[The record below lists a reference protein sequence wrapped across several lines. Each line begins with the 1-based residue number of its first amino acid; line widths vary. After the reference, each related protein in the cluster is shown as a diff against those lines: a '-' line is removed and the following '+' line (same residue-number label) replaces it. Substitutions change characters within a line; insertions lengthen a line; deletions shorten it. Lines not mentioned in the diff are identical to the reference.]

1 MGKRFWTGVILAI
14 LLPLGG
20 FFSVRYLY
28 RTQLPLSKTMASAAA
43 YLQKS
48 SPQKA
53 LVLTE
58 EASRTWKKREKIVQ
72 AMSEHRLPEQI
83 REEFDRLFSQ
93 LSAQEYAHAQE
104 TAQALSQL
112 FETLGTAQLPH
123 WWNFF

>member
-1 MGKRFWTGVILAI
+1 MGKRFWVGVVLTI

-28 RTQLPLSKTMASAAA
+28 RSQLPLSKTMARAAQYLKESDPQSARE
-43 YLQKS
+43 
-48 SPQKA
+48 
-53 LVLTE
+53 LTE
-58 EASRTWKKREKIVQ
+58 KASREWEKREKIVQ

-93 LSAQEYAHAQE
+93 LSTEEYAHAQE

-112 FETLGTAQLPH
+112 IETLGTAQLPF